1 MHNTNNR
8 SEAMSDDVMGQEE
21 AAVTEETAA
30 GLEERIGALETQL
43 AQAHEALDASERQR
57 SIDLAL
63 VEADAVDVETA
74 RLLTE
79 MAVLEMEEPDVRL
92 AIAELRERKPFLFRR
107 SRRGGVSAMGIGGG
121 AGAGDALEDAA
132 ETALATGDRASLLA
146 YLRMRRR
153 GEG

>member
-1 MHNTNNR
+1 
-8 SEAMSDDVMGQEE
+8 MSDDVIGQEE
-21 AAVTEETAA
+21 AAVEAEIEA
-30 GLEERIGALETQL
+30 GLAERISALEAQL

-79 MAVLEMEEPDVRL
+79 IAVLEMDEPDVRL
-92 AIAELRERKPFLFRR
+92 AVADLRERKPFLFRR
-107 SRRGGVSAMGIGGG
+107 SRRAGVSAMGIGG
-121 AGAGDALEDAA
+121 AGGGGDALEAAA